1 MPETFKTITR
11 DELKE
16 KLDRKDDFAL
26 INVLADSSYEAM
38 HIPGSINIDVHQPDF
53 LEKIAKAVPEKDKE
67 IVVHCSSFTCQ
78 SSPTAAKKLVEAGYT
93 NVADFSGGLADWKD
107 GDFKLEGTA
116 VE

>member
-1 MPETFKTITR
+1 MPEIFKTMTR

-16 KLDRKDDFAL
+16 KLDRKDDFVL
-26 INVLADSSYEAM
+26 INVLAGSSYEAM

-53 LEKIAKAVPEKDKE
+53 LDKVTKEMPEKDKE

-78 SSPTAAKKLVEAGYT
+78 SSPVAAKKLVEAGYT
-93 NVADFSGGLADWKD
+93 NVYDFAGGLADWKD
-107 GDFKLEGTA
+107 AEFPLEGTA